1 VSKKAS
7 RPRAAD
13 RPRPGQSSG
22 RWTLRLWLPLV
33 ALAVLGVVTALW
45 LKGGSDESSW
55 SRPQTGGILAADAA
69 APAVRLPATNG
80 SIVDLAGFRNKR
92 NVLLYFYEHAG

>member
-1 VSKKAS
+1 MSKNAS
-7 RPRAAD
+7 RPRAVT

-22 RWTLRLWLPLV
+22 RRNLRLWLPLLV
-33 ALAVLGVVTALW
+33 LAVLGVVTAVW
-45 LKGGSDESSW
+45 LKGGSGESSG
-55 SRPQTGGILAADAA
+55 SRPQTGGILSADTA

-80 SIVDLAGFRNKR
+80 STVDLAGFRNKR